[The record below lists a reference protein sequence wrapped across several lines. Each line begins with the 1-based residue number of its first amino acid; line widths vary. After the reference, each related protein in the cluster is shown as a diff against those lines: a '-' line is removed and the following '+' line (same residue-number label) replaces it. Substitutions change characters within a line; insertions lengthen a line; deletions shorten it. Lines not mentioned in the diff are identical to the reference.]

1 MKKRN
6 LKKIFKTFIISTLLL
21 PCTFLFCACGNS
33 NDDLL
38 AKINSMQAQI
48 NALESANRDS
58 NSQID
63 TYDMYL
69 QAVENDEFTGSYLD
83 FIKQNITVANDTT
96 SIVANKCTA
105 SVVSIQAKD
114 TENGGG
120 TNGSGIIYSLDQ
132 NGNAIIVTNYHLA
145 YSPSTANK
153 ARNIFE
159 LYLYG
164 ADSTKKINATFV
176 GGSADY
182 DLAVLKVTE
191 SGVLKNS
198 GAMAVS
204 FDTSNTKLG
213 TTCLAIGNPNADG
226 ISITRGIVSRDSEQ
240 VNMTVAEVT
249 KKRRVIRHDAY
260 ITNGSSGGGLFDMNG
275 NLIGLTNGGERDEN
289 HINYAIP
296 SSIVY
301 AVTQNILKNC
311 GDGINFA
318 AKTTTLNAITV
329 GSETQTT
336 YNSQTGFIDIVD
348 TVIFAEIQD
357 TSILKTTNVIA
368 SGDKI
373 KTIIIN
379 EGTAGEIKKD
389 ITRAFE
395 IKELLLYASA
405 GDTLKIVVERNGQ
418 TLSTTMTVRASDI
431 ISVA

>member
-6 LKKIFKTFIISTLLL
+6 LKKIFKTFVISALLL
-21 PCTFLFCACGNS
+21 PCTFLFCACGNN
-33 NDDLL
+33 NDELL
-38 AKINSMQAQI
+38 AKIDSMQAQI

-58 NSQID
+58 NPQID

-83 FIKQNITVANDTT
+83 FIKQNITVSNDTT
-96 SIVANKCTA
+96 SAVANKCTA

-153 ARNIFE
+153 AHNIFE

-191 SGVLKNS
+191 SEILKNS

-204 FDTSNTKLG
+204 FDIENTKLG

-226 ISITRGIVSRDSEQ
+226 ISITRGVVSRDSEQ

-311 GDGINFA
+311 GNGINFS

-379 EGTAGEIKKD
+379 EGTASEIKKD

-405 GDTLKIVVERNGQ
+405 GDTLKIVVQRNGQ
-418 TLSTTMTVRASDI
+418 TLSTTMMVRASDI